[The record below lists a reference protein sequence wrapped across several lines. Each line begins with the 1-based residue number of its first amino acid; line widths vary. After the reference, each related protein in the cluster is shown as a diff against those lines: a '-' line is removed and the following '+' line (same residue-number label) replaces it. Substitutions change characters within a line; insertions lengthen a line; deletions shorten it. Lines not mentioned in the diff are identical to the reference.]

1 MANALNLNQLRYFY
15 EVAKSKNMKRAASR
29 IGVSQPA
36 LSKQVHALEEFLGLQ
51 LFFRSSRG
59 MQPTPEGEVV
69 YAHCERVF
77 GHVRDLEEA
86 IDGLRNGSAGR
97 VAIGAV
103 NSIGIHILPLYLRR
117 FRERNPGVQLKLV
130 TSKSQQV
137 LQALREHRV
146 DVGLVA
152 GSADGDDLVTEP
164 FLSNRLR
171 VVVAPDHPLS
181 KLSRREGAL
190 QPEVL
195 DAEPMVA
202 FDSEAPTR
210 GITDA
215 ALRELDVEPN
225 IVAES
230 PDIEVIKRMVEV
242 LVGFAVVPE
251 HCIRRELSAR
261 TLVALDIEGFALKR
275 DLCVVY
281 RAGSAPQP
289 AVQSFLDLLLR
300 RGSDSDSDSA
310 SEDGADGEASA
321 TDAEPS
327 AEAPSEA

>member
-1 MANALNLNQLRYFY
+1 MGNALNLNQLRYFY

-69 YAHCERVF
+69 FAHCERVF

-103 NSIGIHILPLYLRR
+103 NSIGVHILPLYLRR
-117 FRERNPGVQLKLV
+117 LRERNPGVQLKLV
-130 TSKSQQV
+130 TARSQQV
-137 LQALREHRV
+137 LQLLREHRV

-152 GSADGDDLVTEP
+152 GSPEHEDFVAEE
-164 FLSNRLR
+164 FLSNQLR

-181 KLSRREGAL
+181 KRLRREGTL
-190 QPEVL
+190 PPDVL
-195 DAEPMVA
+195 DGEAMVA
-202 FDSEAPTR
+202 FDEEAPTR
-210 GITDA
+210 GITER
-215 ALRELDVEPN
+215 ALTTFEVEPL

-242 LVGFAVVPE
+242 LVGFAVLPE
-251 HCIRRELSAR
+251 HCIRRELEAR
-261 TLVALDIEGFALKR
+261 TLVALDIDGFEVKR

-281 RAGSAPQP
+281 RAGNPPQP
-289 AVQSFLDLLLR
+289 AVQSFLELLLR
-300 RGSDSDSDSA
+300 RD
-310 SEDGADGEASA
+310 
-321 TDAEPS
+321 
-327 AEAPSEA
+327 

>member
-1 MANALNLNQLRYFY
+1 MGNALNLNQLRYFY
-15 EVAKSKNMKRAASR
+15 EVAKSRNMKRAAAR

-51 LFFRSSRG
+51 LFYRSSRG

-69 YAHCERVF
+69 FAHCERVF

-103 NSIGIHILPLYLRR
+103 NSIGVHILPLYLRR
-117 FRERNPGVQLKLV
+117 LRERNPGVQLKLV
-130 TSKSQQV
+130 TARSQQV
-137 LQALREHRV
+137 LQLLREHRV

-152 GSADGDDLVTEP
+152 GKPEHDDFVSEE

-181 KLSRREGAL
+181 KRTRREGSLPADAL
-190 QPEVL
+190 
-195 DAEPMVA
+195 DGEPMVA
-202 FDSEAPTR
+202 FDAEAPTR
-210 GITDA
+210 GITDQ
-215 ALRELDVEPN
+215 ALSEFEVEPA

-242 LVGFAVVPE
+242 LVGFAVLPE
-251 HCIRRELSAR
+251 HCIKRELDAR
-261 TLVALDIEGFALKR
+261 TLVALEINGFDVKR

-281 RAGSAPQP
+281 RAGSPPQP
-289 AVQSFLDLLLR
+289 AVQSFLELLLR
-300 RGSDSDSDSA
+300 RD
-310 SEDGADGEASA
+310 
-321 TDAEPS
+321 
-327 AEAPSEA
+327 

>member
-1 MANALNLNQLRYFY
+1 MENALNLNQLRYFY
-15 EVAKSKNMKRAASR
+15 EVAKSRNMKRAAVR

-36 LSKQVHALEEFLGLQ
+36 LSKQVHALEEFLGLR

-69 YAHCERVF
+69 FAHCERVF

-86 IDGLRNGSAGR
+86 IEGLRDGSAGR

-103 NSIGIHILPLYLRR
+103 NSIGVHILPLYLRR
-117 FRERNPGVQLKLV
+117 LRERNPGVQLKLV
-130 TSKSQQV
+130 TARSKQV
-137 LQALREHRV
+137 LQMLREHRV

-152 GSADGDDLVTEP
+152 GSPGLDDFVCEE

-181 KLSRREGAL
+181 KRARREGAL
-190 QPEVL
+190 PPEVL
-195 DAEPMVA
+195 DREPMVT
-202 FDSEAPTR
+202 FDAEAPTR
-210 GITDA
+210 
-215 ALRELDVEPN
+215 ALTESALSNLEVEPL

-242 LVGFAVVPE
+242 LVGFAVLPE
-251 HCIRRELSAR
+251 HCIQRELDAR
-261 TLVALDIEGFALKR
+261 TLLALEIKGFELKR

-281 RAGSAPQP
+281 RAGSPPQP
-289 AVQSFLDLLLR
+289 AVQSFLELLLR
-300 RGSDSDSDSA
+300 RD
-310 SEDGADGEASA
+310 
-321 TDAEPS
+321 
-327 AEAPSEA
+327 